1 MRRFLKFSFTAS
13 FALAAL
19 LLGLLALPT
28 VADDGDGDAPGTLE
42 WRAESDRYQAHG
54 RFDSWHF
61 TEIDIP
67 DGDLEQGSVTFEVD
81 LVSVWE
87 TAEDLAKHLRQS
99 DFFHVE
105 KFATST
111 VKIHSA
117 KKQDDGSYAATA
129 TIDLHG
135 VTKDVPVTFLVVSES
150 PLQIEGEAS
159 VPRLE
164 FGVGEPGSISENVK
178 INLSATV
185 AK

>member
-1 MRRFLKFSFTAS
+1 MRRFLKFSFAAS